1 MTSRPFGRYE
11 LLRKVAAGGMAEVY
25 LARLRGQAGF
35 VRDVAVK
42 RMFPH
47 LAEHAPTLELFQYE
61 ALLLAE
67 LNHPNI
73 PYVFDLGWAE
83 GTWYLAMEY
92 IDGYSVT
99 DLWRAGQRAGLP
111 MPLSVAL
118 GVVLQACEGLHHAH
132 ERCDRAGRHLAIVHR
147 DVTPHNLM
155 VTRDGVVKVLDFGV
169 ARTAARRGTEA
180 GVLRGTLSYMAPE
193 QVRGRP
199 VDRRADVFALGVV
212 LYELTTGSRLF
223 RGTDVQVMT
232 AIVEQ
237 DVPPPSSR
245 WAEYPPALEAIVLD
259 ALRRDPGARIQ
270 SAAEL
275 ARRLEQFALLE
286 DVPVGPRTLAEYM
299 QAVFPAQPILDESL
313 ALVSD
318 PTDEAI
324 EVSDADLLDLPAE
337 AYADVLDGLDDLA
350 PPPGPAASTDLP
362 SDEHVPLVRRR
373 PPTGEVPLQRPE
385 APAAGS
391 DYLDA
396 LERRLRGEDSE

>member
-1 MTSRPFGRYE
+1 MTGRYFGRYE
-11 LLRKVAAGGMAEVY
+11 LLRKIAAGGMAEIY
-25 LARLRGQAGF
+25 LARMRGEAGF
-35 VRDVAVK
+35 VRDVVVK

-47 LAEHAPTLELFQYE
+47 LAEHPPTLELFQYE

-73 PYVFDLGWAE
+73 PYVFELGWVE
-83 GTWYLAMEY
+83 GTWYLAMEH

-99 DLWRAGQRAGLP
+99 DLWRGGQRAGQP

-155 VTRDGVVKVLDFGV
+155 VSRDGVVKVLDFGV

-199 VDRRADVFALGVV
+199 VDRRADVFALGVI
-212 LYELTTGSRLF
+212 LYELTTGTRLF
-223 RGTDVQVMT
+223 RGSDVQVMT

-245 WAEYPPALEAIVLD
+245 RSGYPPELEAIVLD
-259 ALRRDPGARIQ
+259 ALRRDPSHRIP

-275 ARRLEQFALLE
+275 ARRIERFSLRD
-286 DVPVGPRTLAEYM
+286 DVPVGPRTLSEYV
-299 QAVFPAQPILDESL
+299 QGVFPAQPILDESL

-324 EVSDADLLDLPAE
+324 EVSEADLQDLPPADYAE
-337 AYADVLDGLDDLA
+337 VMRGLEDLA
-350 PPPGPAASTDLP
+350 PP
-362 SDEHVPLVRRR
+362 SDEHVPLVRRIDR
-373 PPTGEVPLQRPE
+373 ATAPGEVER
-385 APAAGS
+385 

-396 LERRLRGEDSE
+396 LERRLQGEESE

>member
-1 MTSRPFGRYE
+1 MTGRYFGRYE
-11 LLRKVAAGGMAEVY
+11 LLRKIAAGGMAEVY
-25 LARLRGQAGF
+25 LARMRSEAGF
-35 VRDVAVK
+35 VRDVVIK

-47 LAEHAPTLELFQYE
+47 LAEHPPALELFQYE

-73 PYVFDLGWAE
+73 PYVFELGWVE
-83 GTWYLAMEY
+83 GTWYLAMEH

-99 DLWRAGQRAGLP
+99 DLWRGGQRAGHP
-111 MPLSVAL
+111 MPLAVAL

-155 VTRDGVVKVLDFGV
+155 VSRDGVVKVLDFGV
-169 ARTAARRGTEA
+169 ARTAARRTTEA

-199 VDRRADVFALGVV
+199 VDRRADVFALGVI

-223 RGTDVQVMT
+223 RGSDVQVMT

-245 WAEYPPALEAIVLD
+245 RAGYPPMLESIVLD
-259 ALRRDPGARIQ
+259 ALQRDPNRRIP

-275 ARRLEQFALLE
+275 ARRIERFALQD
-286 DVPVGPRTLAEYM
+286 DVPAGPRTLAEYV
-299 QAVFPAQPILDESL
+299 QGVFPAQPLLDESL
-313 ALVSD
+313 ALVAD
-318 PTDEAI
+318 PTEEAI
-324 EVSDADLLDLPAE
+324 EVSESDLQDLPPE
-337 AYADVLDGLDDLA
+337 DYDEVMRGLDDLA
-350 PPPGPAASTDLP
+350 PP
-362 SDEHVPLVRRR
+362 SDEHVPLVRRIER
-373 PPTGEVPLQRPE
+373 SGEIGGPAPE
-385 APAAGS
+385 TRS
-391 DYLDA
+391 DYLA
-396 LERRLRGEDSE
+396 ELERRLKEEPE